1 MFSIYKKGMEVNP
14 AGYPLNYTFLF
25 DDTLYDDPPENVQNF
40 IGSLTDCML
49 KCDEYFGNTQWQ
61 FKTGLIYNSNNWTAA
76 IHKAIQA
83 LKTFYPTAV
92 GIFKTDD
99 DPVTSVVRFKDGTMS
114 FENTFVG
121 AGQNF
126 QYAYS
131 EGNPL
136 YNPCGGEIVTAVS
149 GDGTQ
154 GYFQISFSVCPV
166 KNWNNSTGKFVFENG
181 DMVREFTIGVLDN
194 NNGTYLLS
202 IVSNVQTLIA
212 TEYVSK
218 YNGTEGT
225 RQPVPDND
233 PYSDDDDT
241 GGSSGDGGGGD
252 TGEDNYSDDSDP
264 NPVPNLPSL
273 TAVDTGFITLYTPTK
288 AQLQALASYMWGSLF
303 DITTWKKVLADPM
316 DAIIGLSIVPV
327 NVPSSGAS
335 AVTVGNI
342 ATGISLNKAS
352 AQFIEIDCGTV
363 TITEKWKAYL
373 DYSPYTRVSIFLPFI
388 GSQELD
394 VDLIQSTTL
403 GVKYHIDILS
413 GACVAFITTNGN
425 VIAQFSGQCA
435 VSIPI
440 TSKDFTQTI
449 MALGSLVAS
458 GVGVVASGG
467 MSAPVSGAMIA
478 GGVTALANTA
488 NNVISGK
495 PTFAKSGNMSGSNG
509 LMGSRKPYII
519 IERPK
524 QCAPARQNTF
534 TGYPSY
540 VTRGL
545 GTLSGFTQVQNI
557 HLDGIPCMDAE
568 RDEILQLL
576 REGVIL

>member
-1 MFSIYKKGMEVNP
+1 MFSIYKKGNSVTP

-25 DDTLYDDPPENVQNF
+25 DDTLFNDPPENVNNF
-40 IGSLTDCML
+40 NGSLSDCML

-76 IHKAIQA
+76 IQKAIGA
-83 LKTFYPTAV
+83 LKTFFPTAV
-92 GIFKTDD
+92 GVMKTDD
-99 DPVTSVVRFKDGTMS
+99 TAVTSAVVFSDITLPMS
-114 FENTFVG
+114 NTFSG
-121 AGQNF
+121 SGTNF
-126 QYAYS
+126 QYAFS

-136 YNPCGGEIVTAVS
+136 YNPCGGQILTAVS
-149 GDGTQ
+149 GDGTN
-154 GYFQISFSVCPV
+154 GYFQIAFSICPV
-166 KNWNNSTGKFVFENG
+166 SCWNNTESKFVFTEG
-181 DMVREFTIGVLDN
+181 QEIRQFIIGVLDN
-194 NNGTYLLS
+194 NNGTYSLTISSTAKS
-202 IVSNVQTLIA
+202 IMA
-212 TEYVSK
+212 TEYVNK
-218 YNGTEGT
+218 YNGLKG
-225 RQPVPDND
+225 RKQPVPDND

-241 GGSSGDGGGGD
+241 GGESGDGGGGD
-252 TGEDNYSDDSDP
+252 SGQDNYSDDSDS
-264 NPVPNLPSL
+264 NDVPDLPSL

-288 AQLQALASYMWGSLF
+288 AQLQALASYMWGNVF

-327 NVPSSGAS
+327 SVPSSGAS
-335 AVTVGNI
+335 GVTVGNI

-352 AQFIEIDCGTV
+352 AQFLEVNCGSIN
-363 TITEKWKAYL
+363 ITEKWKAYL

-394 VDLIQSTTL
+394 VDLIQSTSL

-413 GACVAFITTNGN
+413 GACVAFVTANN
-425 VIAQFSGQCA
+425 SVIAQFSGQCA

-440 TSKDFTQTI
+440 TSQDFTQTI
-449 MALGSLVAS
+449 MALGSLVA
-458 GVGVVASGG
+458 GGIGVVASGG
-467 MSAPVSGAMIA
+467 MSAPVNGAMIA
-478 GGVTALANTA
+478 GATTAMATTA
-488 NNVISGK
+488 GNVISSK

-509 LMGSRKPYII
+509 LMGSQKPYLI

-545 GTLSGFTQVQNI
+545 GTLSGFTQVQDI
-557 HLDGIPCMDAE
+557 HLDGIPCTDDE
-568 RDEILQLL
+568 RREIMQLL